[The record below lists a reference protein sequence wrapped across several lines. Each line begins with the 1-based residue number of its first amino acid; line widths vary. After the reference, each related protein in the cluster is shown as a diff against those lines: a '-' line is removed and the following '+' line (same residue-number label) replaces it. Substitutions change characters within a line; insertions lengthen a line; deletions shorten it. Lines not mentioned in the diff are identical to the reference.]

1 MFTLSVE
8 TLAVCF
14 APNLPPLQPIT
25 FPSDT
30 EIDLSGAGTPIGV
43 ALLTLPAVDFK
54 IKAKKYGPRNAF
66 SQREQLSIQLRFPDR
81 MIWYKVSH

>member
-1 MFTLSVE
+1 MLCPKP
-8 TLAVCF
+8 A
-14 APNLPPLQPIT
+14 PLQPIT

-54 IKAKKYGPRNAF
+54 IKVKKYGPRNAF
-66 SQREQLSIQLRFPDR
+66 SQREQLKYSAAFSLTE
-81 MIWYKVSH
+81 